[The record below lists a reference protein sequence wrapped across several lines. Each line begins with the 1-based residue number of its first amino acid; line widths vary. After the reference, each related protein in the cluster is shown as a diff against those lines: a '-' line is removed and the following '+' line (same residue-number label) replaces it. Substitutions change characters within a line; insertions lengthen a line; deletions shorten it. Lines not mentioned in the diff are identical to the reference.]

1 MNTALRKDN
10 NKKIT
15 ADEAD
20 AKGVAS
26 VICLECKQDVRLHH
40 GKKIAHHFEHLPSD
54 EKCPLRHHRH
64 QRP

>member
-1 MNTALRKDN
+1 MDTALSTED
-10 NKKIT
+10 KKEIT

-20 AKGVAS
+20 AKGVTRA
-26 VICLECKQDVRLHH
+26 ICLVCKQDVRLHR

-54 EKCPLRHHRH
+54 VKCRLRHHRH